1 MSAPKWL
8 GAIFLI
14 VFSFFAI
21 IFTSIGIFI
30 VIAYVLFGLR
40 GDEEHVVVM
49 LVFPMIVPVMI
60 VGYCLLIRTPPNLLK
75 FGLSYKGLVQAYW
88 DDSKKLG
95 NLLRKMWGEEWPS
108 QDDVRWL
115 QGHLGDLIAL
125 EFSGLEK
132 VPENNSVTYIQ
143 GEVNHVGRF
152 EVAYFEANRSSSP
165 IRPSNSAIFRSLS
178 RAATMAN
185 SAASEW
191 A

>member
-1 MSAPKWL
+1 MAADYRVGADKAPDDQRWSDHPD
-8 GAIFLI
+8 G
-14 VFSFFAI
+14 
-21 IFTSIGIFI
+21 
-30 VIAYVLFGLR
+30 GLR
-40 GDEEHVVVM
+40 LDRLG
-49 LVFPMIVPVMI
+49 
-60 VGYCLLIRTPPNLLK
+60 PPNSGSPGPL
-75 FGLSYKGLVQAYW
+75 AT
-88 DDSKKLG
+88 
-95 NLLRKMWGEEWPS
+95 
-108 QDDVRWL
+108 DDVKWL

-152 EVAYFEANRSSSP
+152 EVVAYFKANRSSSP

>member
-1 MSAPKWL
+1 
-8 GAIFLI
+8 
-14 VFSFFAI
+14 
-21 IFTSIGIFI
+21 
-30 VIAYVLFGLR
+30 
-40 GDEEHVVVM
+40 
-49 LVFPMIVPVMI
+49 
-60 VGYCLLIRTPPNLLK
+60 
-75 FGLSYKGLVQAYW
+75 
-88 DDSKKLG
+88 
-95 NLLRKMWGEEWPS
+95 MWGEEWPS
-108 QDDVRWL
+108 QDDVKWL

-152 EVAYFEANRSSSP
+152 EVVAYFKANRSSSP

-185 SAASEW
+185 SAISEW